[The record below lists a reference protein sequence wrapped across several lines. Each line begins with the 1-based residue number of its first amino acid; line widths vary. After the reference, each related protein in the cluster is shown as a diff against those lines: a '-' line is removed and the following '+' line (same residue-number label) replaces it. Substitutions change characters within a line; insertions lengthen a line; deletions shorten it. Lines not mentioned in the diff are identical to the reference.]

1 MAVVRTAHPYWIE
14 RTVAREIP
22 RRDPLRGDL
31 RVDVAIIGGGITG
44 ATISWT
50 LSAAGLSVAM
60 VEAQRIGRGSTVAS
74 TALLMQEPDEDLLA
88 LTERYGF
95 ASARRIWQLSRGA
108 NDGFI
113 ALIKK
118 LHISCELNPKDSVY
132 FTLDQPSRLR
142 RELRLR
148 RRAKLE
154 SHWLE
159 EAELLRL
166 ANIHGCGIRTPG
178 NAQVD
183 PYKACLGLV
192 EAASA
197 RGTRVFEET
206 PALRVE
212 GRTGRMSVHTPG
224 GRVLADTVVVATG
237 FATAEFKPL
246 LARFRMRHT
255 YVLVTPRLRPRVRRE
270 IGLSEVM
277 LWDTD
282 RPYHYARWT
291 TDHRLMLGGG
301 DRPRAHGRLR
311 RRAFREGTRE
321 VHDFFVR
328 LYPALADVAFDYAWE
343 GLFATT
349 PDGLPYV
356 GPHRRYPGHLFALG
370 YGGNGMTFSF
380 LAASLIHDRLLGRVS
395 RDHELFAFGR
405 MRQASVQGR

>member
-1 MAVVRTAHPYWIE
+1 MAVVRTAHPYWID
-14 RTVAREIP
+14 RTAARDIP
-22 RRDPLRGDL
+22 RHGPLGGDL

-44 ATISWT
+44 ATISWI
-50 LSAAGLSVAM
+50 LSAAGLSVAAI
-60 VEAQRIGRGSTVAS
+60 EAQRIGRGSTVAS

-88 LTERYGF
+88 LSGRYGF
-95 ASARRIWQLSRGA
+95 ASARRIWELSRDA

-118 LHISCELNPKDSVY
+118 LQIACELKQQDSVY

-142 RELRLR
+142 REHRLR
-148 RRAKLE
+148 GRAGLE
-154 SHWLE
+154 GHWLE
-159 EAELLRL
+159 ESELLRL
-166 ANIHGCGIRTPG
+166 ANIHGCGIRTSG

-183 PYKACLGLV
+183 PYKACLGLF
-192 EAASA
+192 EAASE
-197 RGTRVFEET
+197 RGARVFENT
-206 PALRVE
+206 SALRVE
-212 GRTGRMSVHTPG
+212 GRAGRMSVKTPK

-270 IGLSEVM
+270 IGLSDVM

-291 TDHRLMLGGG
+291 ADHRLMLGGG
-301 DRPRAHGRLR
+301 DRPRARGRLR
-311 RRAFREGTRE
+311 RRAFREGTRD
-321 VHDFFVR
+321 VRDYFVR
-328 LYPALADVAFDYAWE
+328 LYPVLADVAVDYAWE
-343 GLFATT
+343 GLFAIT
-349 PDGLPYV
+349 PDGLPYI

-380 LAASLIHDRLLGRVS
+380 LAASLLRDRLMGRVS
-395 RDHELFAFGR
+395 KDHDLFAFGR
-405 MRQASVQGR
+405 TR